1 MIYAEMAVAV
11 IAIVSTVLPA
21 RGLIGRN
28 RLVGI
33 RTRATLR
40 SDTAWRRGHSAA
52 VLPMALTGGVVVVAG
67 LVLIGL
73 GHLESIPATVALAIV
88 LLVGA
93 LWGAGRA
100 SRAAP

>member
-11 IAIVSTVLPA
+11 LAIVFTVLPA

-33 RTRATLR
+33 RTRATLQ

-52 VLPMALTGGVVVVAG
+52 VLPMALTGGAVVVAG

-73 GHLESIPATVALAIV
+73 GHLESIPATIVLAIV
-88 LLVGA
+88 VLVGA
-93 LWGAGRA
+93 LWSAGRA
-100 SRAAP
+100 SRAAS